1 VNATRAWRLPWT
13 LDTAP
18 HAVIDINRGCNLT
31 CKACYNRRPA
41 GNKPL
46 QRIEEELRQL
56 MGIRRLSSVSVVGG
70 EPLLHPELP
79 AILRLL
85 KQHGLGIELCTN
97 GLGLTGQVL
106 RELAGLGTD
115 SIFLHIESDQTRP
128 DLAPGS
134 GRGGADALRRTLV
147 DAVAAAGIDPA
158 LSITAR
164 PDNLDE
170 VADVIRLLVEH
181 PNVNYLLVA
190 IERDLSDAA
199 PVRGSLSKGLRA
211 DAPRIARTDGR
222 ESLTNP
228 RLAAWMRERFGYRPF
243 AFQGSNLDR
252 SDPRWLS
259 YLVAAARLRD
269 GSLLTHAMR
278 ASAFERA
285 YIGLHRLVTGR
296 YPMYRRQDE
305 KAVAGQL
312 ILNALM
318 GGDFTGNLGF
328 LRRSRRNRVTLRA
341 KRLVLQ
347 CPADVL
353 PDGRVVHC
361 VSCPDAVL
369 QYGGLVP
376 VCMCDNVVG
385 GPPS

>member
-1 VNATRAWRLPWT
+1 
-13 LDTAP
+13 
-18 HAVIDINRGCNLT
+18 
-31 CKACYNRRPA
+31 
-41 GNKPL
+41 
-46 QRIEEELRQL
+46 
-56 MGIRRLSSVSVVGG
+56 
-70 EPLLHPELP
+70 
-79 AILRLL
+79 
-85 KQHGLGIELCTN
+85 
-97 GLGLTGQVL
+97 
-106 RELAGLGTD
+106 
-115 SIFLHIESDQTRP
+115 
-128 DLAPGS
+128 
-134 GRGGADALRRTLV
+134 
-147 DAVAAAGIDPA
+147 
-158 LSITAR
+158 
-164 PDNLDE
+164 
-170 VADVIRLLVEH
+170 
-181 PNVNYLLVA
+181 
-190 IERDLSDAA
+190 
-199 PVRGSLSKGLRA
+199 
-211 DAPRIARTDGR
+211 
-222 ESLTNP
+222 
-228 RLAAWMRERFGYRPF
+228 
-243 AFQGSNLDR
+243 
-252 SDPRWLS
+252 
-259 YLVAAARLRD
+259 
-269 GSLLTHAMR
+269 MR

-318 GGDFTGNLGF
+318 GGDFSGNLGF